1 MNIQLI
7 NETRHLYHYLKPLR
21 LLMALNLMLMIVMAS
36 VQGVGIGMLIPIM
49 QSLSG
54 GEEQNVFT
62 DLVRWVFVLLGVTYS
77 FNILTITLAGLTLLR
92 IAIEALQNH
101 YTRVLTSTFTTNLQ
115 KSMFDNLMNLPL
127 AYYYKQKV
135 GDLVATQF
143 TSATS
148 GGGVVDNLTGLIKAG
163 FLIVIYFITGCL
175 VSLKMTFLLIL
186 IGLASLV
193 LLGAKSRAVQQ
204 RAYEQKKI
212 IDRIHCYLNDVLSGI
227 KTVKNYN
234 NEDGHRKEYNDFVN
248 QFRKYAISIMDGK
261 VISAL
266 QLESFLS
273 LTLIV
278 ALLVAVNIWDVSLA
292 PLITVL
298 FIFVQ
303 LVPQVK
309 SMNKCILGIKEY
321 MPHISKV
328 HELIDTSDKHY
339 LPDSLREF
347 PQFERDIRLEHVS
360 FRYNETEEYV
370 LRDIDMVIKRGKTV
384 ALVGSSGAGKTTLAD
399 LIMRYHDPSE
409 GRILIDGRVLKEE
422 IGIASWR
429 RQIGC
434 VEQHPFIFNE
444 TIYANILYGRP
455 DASRE
460 EVIKAAT
467 LAYAHD
473 FIIALPRGY
482 DAVVG
487 DRGITLSGGQQQRIA
502 LARVLLKN
510 PAILILDEAT
520 SALDSE
526 SERYIQLAMERLR
539 MTRTLVIIAHRLS
552 TIVNADEI
560 FFLEGGRIIEAGN
573 HEALIEYG
581 GRYRSFYELQFG
593 NPRKEAWTAS

>member
-1 MNIQLI
+1 MLSDLRLI
-7 NETRHLYHYLKPLR
+7 IHYLKPHKFLVV
-21 LLMALNLMLMIVMAS
+21 LNLSIMTIMALI
-36 VQGVGIGMLIPIM
+36 QGVGIGMLVPLM
-49 QSLSG
+49 ESLSG
-54 GEEQNVFT
+54 GAEPNVFT
-62 DLVRWVFVLLGVTYS
+62 QALRTGFAVCHIPFNFNTVTVA
-77 FNILTITLAGLTLLR
+77 FACITLLR
-92 IAIEALQNH
+92 LVVEAAQHH
-101 YTRVLTSTFTTNLQ
+101 YNRVLTATVSATLQ
-115 KSMFDNLMNLPL
+115 ETMFDNLMTLPL
-127 AYYYKQKV
+127 AFYYKQKI
-135 GDLVATQF
+135 GDLTATQF
-143 TSATS
+143 TSSVNCGGMVDQVNGLLKS
-148 GGGVVDNLTGLIKAG
+148 GFMIIM
-163 FLIVIYFITGCL
+163 FLITGCL
-175 VSLKMTFLLIL
+175 ISVKMTVMIVFMGLLSFFLVQRSFKIVQARAQQEKELID
-186 IGLASLV
+186 
-193 LLGAKSRAVQQ
+193 Q
-204 RAYEQKKI
+204 
-212 IDRIHCYLNDVLSGI
+212 IHCFLYDTFSGI
-227 KTVKNYN
+227 KSVKNFYN
-234 NEDGHRKEYNDFVN
+234 ETRHRSEYTKLVTSFKKCV
-248 QFRKYAISIMDGK
+248 ISIMDSK
-261 VISAL
+261 IASTIR
-266 QLESFLS
+266 LESFLFVMIIA
-273 LTLIV
+273 TLLI
-278 ALLVAVNIWDVSLA
+278 AVNIWHMQLVSL
-292 PLITVL
+292 IVIL

-303 LVPQVK
+303 MVPEVK
-309 SMNKCILGIKEY
+309 NGNRCILGIKQLI
-321 MPHISKV
+321 PHVRKV
-328 HELIDTSDKHY
+328 HELIDRTDKHY

-347 PQFERDIRLEHVS
+347 SRFERDIRLEHVS

-384 ALVGSSGAGKTTLAD
+384 ALVGSSGAGKTTLVD

-409 GRILIDGRVLKEE
+409 GRIMIDGRFLKEE

-526 SERYIQLAMERLR
+526 SESYIQLAMERLR

-560 FFLEGGRIIEAGN
+560 FFLEGGRIVETGN

-581 GRYRSFYELQFG
+581 GRYRSFYELQLG
-593 NPRKEAWTAS
+593 NPRKEA